1 MHDPR
6 DVTSS
11 NGDTEARYMILSP
24 QEIDPLWNEIEI
36 TMIDPANMSY
46 RMLLERQAI
55 GANWIITLSEGFCQ
69 PQRCYEV
76 YHTAAMM
83 GMT

>member
-46 RMLLERQAI
+46 RMLVER
-55 GANWIITLSEGFCQ
+55 
-69 PQRCYEV
+69 
-76 YHTAAMM
+76 
-83 GMT
+83 